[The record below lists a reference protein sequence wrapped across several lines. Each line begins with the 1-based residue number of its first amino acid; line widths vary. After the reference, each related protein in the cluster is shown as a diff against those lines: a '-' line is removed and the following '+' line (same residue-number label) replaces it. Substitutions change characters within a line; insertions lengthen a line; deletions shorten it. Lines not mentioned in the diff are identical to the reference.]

1 MAFSFSFLCK
11 ITLIFFR
18 REEKRKRK
26 TVRGHFSFF
35 FFNFSFFLRLQ
46 NHSNSGAATI
56 DFLPPAV
63 CDVHASCFE
72 TAKRALDAA
81 KAGDIGGIRKI
92 GPSDDSAHAT
102 GYHCA
107 GIDSVDGS
115 SMSRYNWHREGF
127 VFSDGE
133 MFDVEI
139 PEVDNGTHQQ
149 RQFQSDMQKFFASM
163 HDAMATNVLRAVA
176 RNLGC
181 QDEDWF
187 ANKLGPTDK
196 SSQWHVKRYVPI
208 CPTDTATDDGMGHC
222 KKEKNERNESQ
233 RERGGE
239 KDIWLP
245 VHTDPS
251 LISIVLHDAPGKR
264 EGAMGLQYQIPDPSS
279 HQKRIWVELPWHGH
293 AIATVLVGSV
303 LSYITG
309 NVFPGAKHRVVCR
322 LPTTDEETERVAATL
337 FVRPR
342 GDRMLLVPPSPL
354 LLTDTGANSVKI
366 RNATFNDWN
375 ARVSRNYM
383 KGRRDPTKGS

>member
-1 MAFSFSFLCK
+1 MSAHHAP
-11 ITLIFFR
+11 
-18 REEKRKRK
+18 
-26 TVRGHFSFF
+26 HFESIPD
-35 FFNFSFFLRLQ
+35 SKWDSVAESLR
-46 NHSNSGAATI
+46 NSGAATI

-63 CDVHASCFE
+63 CDIHASCFDA
-72 TAKRALDAA
+72 AKRALDVA
-81 KAGDIGGIRKI
+81 KSDDVGGIRKI
-92 GPSDDSAHAT
+92 GPSDNSAHAT

-107 GIDSVDGS
+107 GIDSADGS

-133 MFDVEI
+133 MFDVEM
-139 PEVDNGTHQQ
+139 PEVDKGAQQ

-163 HDAMATNVLRAVA
+163 HDAIATNVLRAVA

-187 ANKLGPTDK
+187 ANELGPTDK
-196 SSQWHVKRYVPI
+196 SSQWHVKRYVPL
-208 CPTDTATDDGMGHC
+208 CPTDTAADDGMGHC
-222 KKEKNERNESQ
+222 KKEKNERNE
-233 RERGGE
+233 RHGERGGE
-239 KDIWLP
+239 TDIWLP

-264 EGAMGLQYQIPDPSS
+264 EGAMGLQYQIPDPSHVPS
-279 HQKRIWVELPWHGH
+279 KHGSNLRSQKKIWVELPWHGH
-293 AIATVLVGSV
+293 SIATVLVGSV

-309 NVFPGAKHRVVCR
+309 NFYPGANHRVVCR
-322 LPTTDEETERVAATL
+322 LPATDEETERVAATL

-354 LLTDTGANSVKI
+354 LLTGTGANSVKI
-366 RNATFNDWN
+366 RNTTFNDWI

-383 KGRRDPTKGS
+383 KGRQDKTKAS